1 MISVFAVK
9 KLFCQKRM
17 KKEKGQNIVNLGNG
31 ICKLV
36 LQEKVRRMAI
46 IIFYLISLKNIS
58 FNFEEHHCLPTRN

>member
-17 KKEKGQNIVNLGNG
+17 KKEKGQNIVNLGNE

-46 IIFYLISLKNIS
+46 VIFYLMSGIIKEYQL
-58 FNFEEHHCLPTRN
+58 